1 MASEDTFALR
11 LVNLF
16 RTFRKT
22 RWFRVT
28 YIVLLG
34 LVVSLMYFLA
44 TSALTCLVV
53 ILMPLI
59 VFLFPYWF
67 GERKVRR
74 LAVNALPVFLIA
86 ILVATAIGTQML
98 VSENQAIPRQSFPDG
113 GSSPTMALSNG
124 TVDPYRADPSAT
136 FTFQVKLTTTVNATP
151 DNYTVWLNL
160 TIISGISFVDQPPVQ
175 MTPSPGNATRN
186 PRNGTWYQSQQSL
199 TDAIYVY
206 GFAVTDNITTPL
218 NWTVSNVDFGPL
230 TAPWGAF
237 YALILYFTGT
247 SMLLPL
253 TFYYLILFLWWY
265 TARTRELR
273 TRELG
278 KTPEIPKE
286 KPGTKEEPSGKPK
299 SAPSEKAA
307 KAAVYTCT
315 NCGADVGEDD
325 EKCPKCGAVFEA

>member
-1 MASEDTFALR
+1 MASEDTFALK
-11 LVNLF
+11 LVKLF
-16 RTFRKT
+16 RAFRKT

-124 TVDPYRADPSAT
+124 TVDPYRANPSAT

-175 MTPSPGNATRN
+175 MTPSPGNATRT
-186 PRNGTWYQSQQSL
+186 RGT
-199 TDAIYVY
+199 A
-206 GFAVTDNITTPL
+206 
-218 NWTVSNVDFGPL
+218 
-230 TAPWGAF
+230 
-237 YALILYFTGT
+237 
-247 SMLLPL
+247 
-253 TFYYLILFLWWY
+253 
-265 TARTRELR
+265 
-273 TRELG
+273 
-278 KTPEIPKE
+278 
-286 KPGTKEEPSGKPK
+286 PGTKAS
-299 SAPSEKAA
+299 KA
-307 KAAVYTCT
+307 
-315 NCGADVGEDD
+315 
-325 EKCPKCGAVFEA
+325 